1 MRLLLF
7 VILLLIFLV
16 AIMFVIWETMKHRI
30 KLQDQK
36 WQEKNKLKE
45 LDWQAKVLE
54 QKIKFREDSF
64 FRQEEIADLQNELN
78 KVNEIIK
85 NIKERK

>member
-7 VILLLIFLV
+7 VILILIFLV
-16 AIMFVIWETMKHRI
+16 AIMFVIWEAMKHRI

-36 WQEKNKLKE
+36 WQEKNKLRE
-45 LDWQAKVLE
+45 LEWQARMLK
-54 QKIKFREDSF
+54 QKIKMREDSF
-64 FRQEEIADLQNELN
+64 FKQEEITDLQNELD

>member
-7 VILLLIFLV
+7 VILILIFLV
-16 AIMFVIWETMKHRI
+16 AIMFVIWEAMKHRI

-36 WQEKNKLKE
+36 WQEKNKLRE
-45 LDWQAKVLE
+45 LEWQARMLK
-54 QKIKFREDSF
+54 QKIKMREDSF
-64 FRQEEIADLQNELN
+64 FQQEEITDLQNELD

>member
-16 AIMFVIWETMKHRI
+16 AIMFVIWEIMKHRI

-36 WQEKNKLKE
+36 WQEKNKLRE
-45 LDWQAKVLE
+45 LEWQARMLK
-54 QKIKFREDSF
+54 QKIKMREDSF
-64 FRQEEIADLQNELN
+64 FQQEEITDLQNELD

>member
-1 MRLLLF
+1 MRLALF
-7 VILLLIFLV
+7 AILLLIFLV
-16 AIMFVIWETMKHRI
+16 AIMFATWEVMKHRI

-64 FRQEEIADLQNELN
+64 FRQEEIADLQNELD

>member
-1 MRLLLF
+1 
-7 VILLLIFLV
+7 
-16 AIMFVIWETMKHRI
+16 MFVIWEAMKHRI

-36 WQEKNKLKE
+36 WQEKNKLRE
-45 LDWQAKVLE
+45 LEWQARMLK
-54 QKIKFREDSF
+54 QKIKMREDSF
-64 FRQEEIADLQNELN
+64 FQQEEITDLQNELD

>member
-1 MRLLLF
+1 MRLALF
-7 VILLLIFLV
+7 VLLLLIFLGI
-16 AIMFVIWETMKHRI
+16 IMFVIWETIKYRI

-45 LDWQAKVLE
+45 LDWQARVLE

-64 FRQEEIADLQNELN
+64 FRQEEITDLQNELN

>member
-16 AIMFVIWETMKHRI
+16 AIMFVIWEVMKHRI